1 MCLKKYCYNSLDMNP
16 DISTRPTFAN
26 MLLLEARNFMACG
39 LLIFNIVAFQRMRL
53 SQCNP
58 FASVNKKKSPKNQRM
73 ESRILGRPSS
83 VDCNDSMK
91 FCKITSSTRK
101 RIVPMYDTV
110 HKKITNE
117 SPSIHRF
124 CS

>member
-1 MCLKKYCYNSLDMNP
+1 MNP

-58 FASVNKKKSPKNQRM
+58 FASVNKKKSPP
-73 ESRILGRPSS
+73 RIREWNPGYLGDQ
-83 VDCNDSMK
+83 V
-91 FCKITSSTRK
+91 
-101 RIVPMYDTV
+101 VLTV
-110 HKKITNE
+110 MTQ
-117 SPSIHRF
+117 
-124 CS
+124 